1 MRQGVSLVEGKT
13 LSPKQ
18 EESINI
24 MLANP
29 ELSFDEISLKVGV
42 SRSTLWLWRNDPFF
56 IEEYLKASKIYL
68 GSQLPKV
75 DAAIMRKA
83 LSGDVHAYKAINDV
97 WGRILRKVEHTV
109 ISPFE
114 MWSQRLESKEVK
126 EVEAEVVEGDF
137 YDEEIDEKALQEED
151 RKRKKRE
158 WYALKQRAK
167 RVGLEPIKTGRPT
180 AAEKKAWIDKL
191 QNKEEEAM
199 LSEMHE
205 SSQ

>member
-29 ELSFDEISLKVGV
+29 ELSFDEISLKVGI

-97 WGRILRKVEHTV
+97 WGR
-109 ISPFE
+109 
-114 MWSQRLESKEVK
+114 
-126 EVEAEVVEGDF
+126 
-137 YDEEIDEKALQEED
+137 Y
-151 RKRKKRE
+151 
-158 WYALKQRAK
+158 
-167 RVGLEPIKTGRPT
+167 
-180 AAEKKAWIDKL
+180 
-191 QNKEEEAM
+191 
-199 LSEMHE
+199 
-205 SSQ
+205 